1 MLKTKT
7 DGKGQTIS
15 YIYDRLKR
23 LREKQYPG
31 GRKIRYTYTGETLG
45 DFYRARYYAPDLG
58 RFTKK
63 DFLGLLGGINKF
75 AYVKNNP
82 IIYFAPLGLL
92 TWDYDWNINFI
103 SLSEMAREHGN
114 LLKGTYFGTRS

>member
-1 MLKTKT
+1 MNSYSY
-7 DGKGQTIS
+7 GARAEVRNQTS
-15 YIYDRLKR
+15 VTPNIY
-23 LREKQYPG
+23 G
-31 GRKIRYTYTGETLG
+31 YTGREFSEERLY
-45 DFYRARYYAPDLG
+45 FYRARYYAPDLG